1 MYFHCLVTLCYMIFT
16 ITINSMVPVLLEYF
30 FFNQNNFDK
39 EDLNK
44 KENINIYIYKYL
56 IFYPI

>member
-1 MYFHCLVTLCYMIFT
+1 
-16 ITINSMVPVLLEYF
+16 MVPVLLEYF

-44 KENINIYIYKYL
+44 KENINIYIY
-56 IFYPI
+56 INT

>member
-44 KENINIYIYKYL
+44 KENINIYIY
-56 IFYPI
+56 INT